1 MSVGEEE
8 SELKLMN
15 IAFVHPRMGV
25 KAMVSLWRRGQE
37 GLGADAWG
45 ASVWAAED
53 KEPMGRRRKTGARMS
68 RKPRAKERVHMVES
82 SQQCGTLQRS
92 PGREGLRRT
101 HLVQLEEGPSGLGFG
116 SMLGAEAAK
125 GSNGG

>member
-25 KAMVSLWRRGQE
+25 KATGSPRRRRQE

-68 RKPRAKERVHMVES
+68 RKPRAKEQVHMVES
-82 SQQCGTLQRS
+82 SQQCGTLQTS
-92 PGREGLRRT
+92 PGREGSRRT

-116 SMLGAEAAK
+116 SMLWAETAK